1 MALQYGNA
9 VVIDG
14 GEVLLSTQIDGGEVT
29 LRSGLDG
36 GEIGDS
42 FQPLP
47 HITIGEVETLE
58 PDAEAYAT
66 MTGTSTQP
74 VLNLGLVKGEKG
86 DQGEKGD
93 PGTLNSVTASVDANV
108 GTPSVVVTYNG
119 SDANFAFHNLKGA
132 QGAQGEQGEQ
142 GVQGNPGTPAGFGT
156 VTATVDA
163 NTGTPSVEVTTSG
176 TDAAKNFAFA
186 FHNLKGAD
194 GVGAVSSVNGQTG
207 AVVLDAADV
216 GALPDTTTIPT
227 KVSQLNNDSGYITGI
242 SSGDVTTAL
251 GFTPYDASNPSG
263 FVDSAGAA
271 SAAPV
276 QSVNGNTGAVSLTAS
291 DVGALAD
298 STTYAGSA
306 SVGGNATRTNA
317 ILMGAVD
324 NTSTSTAYTAS
335 ISGVTSYYDGLTIL
349 LRNGVVT
356 SASGFTI
363 DVNSLGAKP
372 VYSNMATGNPITPT
386 NPTRESTI
394 FNINYT
400 LLLVY
405 SADLVEGGCWINYRG
420 YNSDTNTIAYQLRT
434 NSTTLPTATKTRY
447 YRILFT
453 SADKAHWVPANTGND
468 NSATSVKTVNTNP
481 IDPFGR
487 IVYMTGTTAVSAG
500 GSVSATAVWD
510 QYALALGYSFNTTGS
525 ALTMTTKKPVYVKC
539 APQSDGS
546 AIIDSTTPIVQDL
559 PNTQDGKIYIY
570 LGIAYSATNVELVQ
584 CHPVY
589 YYSNGA
595 IRLWTNLPIYNGGV
609 S

>member
-14 GEVLLSTQIDGGEVT
+14 GEVSLSTQIDGGEVT
-29 LRSGLDG
+29 LARSIDG

-86 DQGEKGD
+86 DQGDKGD

-119 SDANFAFHNLKGA
+119 SDANFASHNLKGA
-132 QGAQGEQGEQ
+132 QGAQGADGQAAGF
-142 GVQGNPGTPAGFGT
+142 GTVTASVDANVGTPSVQVTTSGSDTAKNFAFDFHNLKGAKGDPGNPGTPGTSAGFGT

-227 KVSQLNNDSGYITGI
+227 KVSQLTNDSGYITGI

-251 GFTPYDASNPSG
+251 GFTPYDASNPNG
-263 FVDSAGAA
+263 YVNAAGAA

-276 QSVNGNTGAVSLTAS
+276 QSVNGQTGAVSLSIPTVPSNVSSFTNDA
-291 DVGALAD
+291 GYLTLA
-298 STTYAGSA
+298 T
-306 SVGGNATRTNA
+306 
-317 ILMGAVD
+317 
-324 NTSTSTAYTAS
+324 
-335 ISGVTSYYDGLTIL
+335 
-349 LRNGVVT
+349 
-356 SASGFTI
+356 
-363 DVNSLGAKP
+363 
-372 VYSNMATGNPITPT
+372 
-386 NPTRESTI
+386 
-394 FNINYT
+394 
-400 LLLVY
+400 
-405 SADLVEGGCWINYRG
+405 
-420 YNSDTNTIAYQLRT
+420 
-434 NSTTLPTATKTRY
+434 
-447 YRILFT
+447 
-453 SADKAHWVPANTGND
+453 
-468 NSATSVKTVNTNP
+468 
-481 IDPFGR
+481 
-487 IVYMTGTTAVSAG
+487 
-500 GSVSATAVWD
+500 
-510 QYALALGYSFNTTGS
+510 
-525 ALTMTTKKPVYVKC
+525 
-539 APQSDGS
+539 
-546 AIIDSTTPIVQDL
+546 
-559 PNTQDGKIYIY
+559 
-570 LGIAYSATNVELVQ
+570 
-584 CHPVY
+584 
-589 YYSNGA
+589 
-595 IRLWTNLPIYNGGV
+595 LPIYNGGV